1 MWVIVFS
8 NFFKFSLTFNKNSV
22 QQNFQKGHCKFD
34 FSKIWNSN
42 LCYEKFIVEIVA
54 LPKYSQ
60 KFETE
65 K

>member
-42 LCYEKFIVEIVA
+42 FTIK
-54 LPKYSQ
+54 
-60 KFETE
+60 
-65 K
+65 